1 MNEIF
6 PDFLSNNELLATQ
19 ITCMN
24 IVQLTPNVE
33 FADTQLLLQLFEYNS
48 THIWDLQSGDEK
60 ESVFCT

>member
-1 MNEIF
+1 
-6 PDFLSNNELLATQ
+6 
-19 ITCMN
+19 MN

-33 FADTQLLLQLFEYNS
+33 FADTQLLLQLLEYNS